1 MNITGCDRCLDKPL
15 RQKKKKIEEESG
27 QAARQNENVGSQVQ
41 GSDQKSERKFEM

>member
-1 MNITGCDRCLDKPL
+1 MLGQTLET
-15 RQKKKKIEEESG
+15 KKKKIEEESG